1 MAQAKH
7 VVTKDLTECGICL
20 LTIEEPKALPC
31 LHSYCLKCLS
41 QWAQGKK
48 DKVRC
53 PICSQDFP
61 IPPEGIKGFITNF
74 VINTLKDRQE
84 LVERLHAKDT
94 RAPCSCC
101 GATDS
106 KAEAYCNDCGG
117 FICVDCARAIHS
129 IALVFQDH
137 KTIPCV
143 DLQSGKVDIKSVM
156 KKQCCKEHKGQVLRF
171 YCKTCGVLLC
181 HECTVIDH
189 PASSH
194 SLVNLKHATKEQRS
208 EVKQLMKDC
217 NKIQDMVD
225 GSLKSADQVLHNL
238 EKSLE
243 KAKAEL
249 HQAAD
254 AARDKITQK
263 EKEQEAELSQAA
275 AVSTKQIEAQKESLQ
290 MQQTR
295 LQTALQMATEVTQ
308 IGSDHDLALVFS
320 SLKDNL
326 HQLRDMKP
334 GTVDENLG
342 EMKFTTNPS
351 MLSPTPSLG
360 SVSIGSSKSRAP
372 VSTGVKEEETSANS
386 TYSKSSLS
394 RGLIHG
400 GVGTWKLINQ
410 FGDQG
415 LQKLQKG
422 RGTAVTQMGDF
433 IAADQGHHL
442 SGQPMVLVFSQSGNV
457 KYSLDTKQ
465 GLKSEQTSRPWNVV
479 VSQDGRIFI
488 THRVSNINVYDQNGA
503 YKYRFPTKSPS
514 NVSSDA
520 QDTMLCGLAL
530 DNQGCL
536 LVGEMK
542 QKYISKH
549 RLDGSHVS
557 SIKVT
562 ITPGYIAVTS
572 TDKLIVSNGG
582 WSTTAQ
588 VLDPTGNILQTL
600 NRPSGVSLWCPFGI
614 CCTADD
620 DIYIANHQPAS
631 NGGGI
636 YCYSISGQY
645 MGCITKEVY
654 RPAGLT
660 LIEDENKLLVVEEQR
675 VKIFS
680 RQ

>member
-1 MAQAKH
+1 MAQSKP
-7 VVTKDLTECGICL
+7 VTKDLTDCGICL

-31 LHSYCLKCLS
+31 LHSYCLKCLA
-41 QWAQGKK
+41 QWAKGKK

-74 VINTLKDRQE
+74 VINTLKDRRE
-84 LVERLHAKDT
+84 MEERLHAKDA
-94 RAPCSCC
+94 RAPCSSC

-106 KAEAYCNDCGG
+106 KAEAYCTDCGG
-117 FICVDCARAIHS
+117 FICEDCVGTHS
-129 IALVFQDH
+129 RLLILQDH
-137 KTIPCV
+137 NPIPYI

-171 YCKTCGVLLC
+171 YCKTCGVLIC

-208 EVKQLMKDC
+208 EVKQLMTDC
-217 NKIQDMVD
+217 NKIQDMVE
-225 GSLKSADQVLHNL
+225 GFLKSAEQVQHNL

-243 KAKAEL
+243 IANEAL

-254 AARDKITQK
+254 AARDRITQK

-275 AVSTKQIEAQKESLQ
+275 AVSKKQIEAQKESLQ

-308 IGSDHDLALVFS
+308 TGSDHDLALVFT

-326 HQLRDMKP
+326 RQLRDMKP
-334 GTVDENLG
+334 GTVDGDLG
-342 EMKFTTNPS
+342 EMKFTSNPS
-351 MLSPTPSLG
+351 TLSTALSLG
-360 SVSIGSSKSRAP
+360 SMSIGRNKSNAP
-372 VSTGVKEEETSANS
+372 ASHGVKKTETSVIRS
-386 TYSKSSLS
+386 YSKPSQS
-394 RGLIHG
+394 RGPRQLHG
-400 GVGTWKLINQ
+400 GIGTWKLSKQ
-410 FGDQG
+410 FGNRGQ
-415 LQKLQKG
+415 QKLQDG
-422 RGTAVTQMGDF
+422 IDIAMTSVGDLIVADDSYGQVRVFNQSGDF
-433 IAADQGHHL
+433 
-442 SGQPMVLVFSQSGNV
+442 
-457 KYSLDTKQ
+457 KYNLDTKQ
-465 GLKSEQTSRPWNVV
+465 GMKSGQKSRPWNVV

-488 THRVSNINVYDQNGA
+488 THMVSHVNVYDPNGT
-503 YKYRFPTKSPS
+503 YKYRFPTESPS

-520 QDTMLCGLAL
+520 QDTELCGLAL

-536 LVGEMK
+536 LVGEIN

-557 SIKVT
+557 SIKVS
-562 ITPGYIAVTS
+562 IPPGYIAVTS
-572 TDKLIVSNGG
+572 TDNLIVSNGNC
-582 WSTTAQ
+582 SHPPIVQ
-588 VLDPTGNILQTL
+588 VVDPTGNILHTL
-600 NRPSGVSLWCPFGI
+600 NPPSGVSLWYPFGI

-620 DIYIANHQPAS
+620 IYIANWQPAR

-645 MGCITKEVY
+645 MGCITQEVDWS
-654 RPAGLT
+654 AGLA
-660 LIEDENKLLVVEEQR
+660 LIENENKLLVVEEKK